1 MSIEEHLGSKFWKLL
16 AGEFMEFATD
26 FYIGANWKLFPG
38 VHLHDLK
45 FPLAYK
51 NKVGDV
57 MGQRV
62 HWKIIPLK
70 RIRKKNLSKT
80 YKI

>member
-1 MSIEEHLGSKFWKLL
+1 
-16 AGEFMEFATD
+16 MEFATD

-70 RIRKKNLSKT
+70 RIRKKKNTSLRPIK
-80 YKI
+80 YK